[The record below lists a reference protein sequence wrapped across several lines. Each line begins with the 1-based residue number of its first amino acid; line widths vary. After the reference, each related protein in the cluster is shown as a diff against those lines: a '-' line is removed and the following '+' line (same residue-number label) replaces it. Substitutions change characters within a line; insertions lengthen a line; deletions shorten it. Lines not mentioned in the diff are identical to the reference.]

1 MKKIINFLK
10 KELFIL
16 KEEDKIYMLPW
27 EMMKWIVSKPTA
39 WQYKGMMRIP
49 HEQRWNWKQIGK
61 SPSGVRARDAKG
73 RYIGDDESTDDWNEA
88 YEDGKTP
95 VNQTK

>member
-16 KEEDKIYMLPW
+16 KEEDKLYMLPW

-39 WQYKGMMRIP
+39 WQYKGMREFHMI
-49 HEQRWNWKQIGK
+49 NAGIGN
-61 SPSGVRARDAKG
+61 R
-73 RYIGDDESTDDWNEA
+73 
-88 YEDGKTP
+88 
-95 VNQTK
+95 

>member
-27 EMMKWIVSKPTA
+27 EMMKWVVSKPTA

-49 HEQRWNWKQIGK
+49 QAKRWTWKQVK
-61 SPSGVRARDAKG
+61 SPSGVRARDARG
-73 RYIGDDESTDDWNEA
+73 RYVGDDESTADYNEA
-88 YEDGKTP
+88 YEDGKSP